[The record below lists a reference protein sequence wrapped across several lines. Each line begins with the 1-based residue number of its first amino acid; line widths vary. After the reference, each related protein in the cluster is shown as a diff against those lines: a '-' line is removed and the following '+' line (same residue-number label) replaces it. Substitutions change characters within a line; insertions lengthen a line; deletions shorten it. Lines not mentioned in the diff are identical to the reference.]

1 MKSPSDTN
9 NNNNNNISLNISS
22 TPFTSVISRE
32 DYSSK
37 TIKELNLDKLRFYF
51 IKSNTFSIAYPVS
64 VFMELLPHKFASYQS
79 KGNLLLTLPSFCNE
93 TNIND
98 FLFITKNGLREY
110 EDRPML
116 NIKYMLS
123 LLKVSEYFENDNVSL
138 NIINLLLKGGY
149 KKCFNINEVVLG
161 LELSLQKMKYNTYH
175 KIQSDNLWFELFY
188 FCLEKTGKNV
198 VFFID
203 KYNILFKKYFDG
215 DVNEEILLKCS
226 QQLILGNYIIAHSD
240 HAQSFASGT
249 INYEDNEMIQNENL
263 FFEIES
269 KPKLH
274 SDINTYVNKELL
286 NSNDE
291 GSCVASGNAPKKAIP
306 NFITIHN
313 LDKFIS
319 ICYDVYNVNNFFEL
333 LTLQTQCLYSTDAVT
348 AMQMHSVPTLL
359 VKLHSITIPNNYY
372 EEYNVDISVNNNK
385 QIICVIVYK
394 ESEDSLNVYLKLCGE
409 NNDDNSCF
417 KIFSMFTIVELLLPN
432 KITPTQ
438 SVAAQCLQLRK
449 ETLTYLTNSKNMNLI
464 YTINNYKTN
473 IKQPYL
479 GMKIHFKLCY
489 LHSVLVS
496 YFLQNFEV
504 ISKDTQVKRVSKE
517 LLFLVI
523 KKKYINNK
531 NHDDIIK
538 ALSLWLEDKLN
549 LKEDITDIVNVVQWQ
564 YVSKPLLLEF
574 VVKYSLLISK
584 EVLHEIIKEIVNDL
598 QYSEVIKMLF
608 DIAVVKINYPYLL
621 YQSSQYDVKQYMSYI
636 NVLKLKNQEMNYS
649 RNNNNTNN
657 NNNNKHFR
665 INLGDDNDDLHLLSS
680 CNNNNNGDTSD
691 EVKHVKYKLTLDN
704 NTLNNNNH
712 ANTPTHVKRKSK
724 HNINTLTKMSNHSLL
739 HKQHSLH
746 SHSTLNESKS
756 FQKKEVFIRK
766 VLQRRQTV
774 VGDNNTTT
782 CIRSVSVG
790 KEKGRCGTNPK
801 SRNVTPNWKLNENY
815 FHKTKSMLIPN
826 KQMINQTLNTT
837 TSSIHRKTTKKI
849 STITPI
855 TIAKTKVNHYSTT
868 QIKTNS
874 KVKIKAK
881 LSSKPKTRNYYT
893 SSNNNNITTNTK
905 SNSQFT
911 HTNSSNWFTLTKMN
925 SFSVKKLPTK
935 PRNAASSKRLY
946 TQSTKMFFKT
956 HSTKY

>member
-1 MKSPSDTN
+1 MKSSSDTN

-64 VFMELLPHKFASYQS
+64 VFLELSPHKFAPLQS

-175 KIQSDNLWFELFY
+175 KVQSDNLWFELFY

-203 KYNILFKKYFDG
+203 KYNVLFKKYFDA

-269 KPKLH
+269 KPKLQ
-274 SDINTYVNKELL
+274 SDVNTYANKELL

-291 GSCVASGNAPKKAIP
+291 GSCVASGNAAKKAIP

-319 ICYDVYNVNNFFEL
+319 ICYDVYNVYNFFEL
-333 LTLQTQCLYSTDAVT
+333 LTLQTQCLYSTEAVA

-359 VKLHSITIPNNYY
+359 VKLHSISIPNNYY

-409 NNDDNSCF
+409 NNDDNCCF

-432 KITPTQ
+432 KVMPTQ
-438 SVAAQCLQLRK
+438 SVAQCLLLRK
-449 ETLTYLTNSKNMNLI
+449 ETLTYLTNNKNMNLI
-464 YTINNYKTN
+464 YTIHNYKTN

-479 GMKIHFKLCY
+479 GIKIHFKLCY

-504 ISKDTQVKRVSKE
+504 IAKDAQVKRVSKE

-549 LKEDITDIVNVVQWQ
+549 LKEDITDIVNVIQWQ
-564 YVSKPLLLEF
+564 YVSKALLLEF
-574 VVKYSLLISK
+574 VVKYSVLISK
-584 EVLHEIIKEIVNDL
+584 EVLYEIIKEIVNDL

-649 RNNNNTNN
+649 RNNNNNN

-680 CNNNNNGDTSD
+680 CNNNHNGETSD
-691 EVKHVKYKLTLDN
+691 EIKHVKYKLTLDN
-704 NTLNNNNH
+704 NECNNNH
-712 ANTPTHVKRKSK
+712 YNTPTHVKRKSK
-724 HNINTLTKMSNHSLL
+724 HNINTLTKMSHNSLL
-739 HKQHSLH
+739 NKQHSLQ

-774 VGDNNTTT
+774 VGGANNNGL
-782 CIRSVSVG
+782 RSVSVG

-855 TIAKTKVNHYSTT
+855 TIAKPKVNNYSTQFKTNTKV
-868 QIKTNS
+868 
-874 KVKIKAK
+874 KVKTK
-881 LSSKPKTRNYYT
+881 LSSKPKTRNYYHNNT
-893 SSNNNNITTNTK
+893 NSN
-905 SNSQFT
+905 SNSQL
-911 HTNSSNWFTLTKMN
+911 TNSNNWFTLTKMN

-946 TQSTKMFFKT
+946 TQSTKLFFKT
-956 HSTKY
+956 QSTKY

>member
-1 MKSPSDTN
+1 MKSSSDTN
-9 NNNNNNISLNISS
+9 NNNNNVSLNISS

-32 DYSSK
+32 DYCSK
-37 TIKELNLDKLRFYF
+37 TMKELNLDKLRFYF
-51 IKSNTFSIAYPVS
+51 MKSNTFSIPYPVS
-64 VFMELLPHKFASYQS
+64 VFLELSPHKFAPYQS
-79 KGNLLLTLPSFCNE
+79 KGNLLLTLPPFCNE
-93 TNIND
+93 ANIND

-116 NIKYMLS
+116 NIRYMLS
-123 LLKVSEYFENDNVSL
+123 LLKVSEYFENENVSL

-161 LELSLQKMKYNTYH
+161 LELSLQKMKYNSHH
-175 KIQSDNLWFELFY
+175 KVQSDNLWFELFY
-188 FCLEKTGKNV
+188 FCLEKTGRNV

-203 KYNILFKKYFDG
+203 KYTVLFKKHFDG

-269 KPKLH
+269 KPKLQ
-274 SDINTYVNKELL
+274 SDVNTCVNKELL

-291 GSCVASGNAPKKAIP
+291 GSCVASGNTAKKAVP
-306 NFITIHN
+306 NFITIHS

-319 ICYDVYNVNNFFEL
+319 ICYDVYTVYNFFEL
-333 LTLQTQCLYSTDAVT
+333 LTMQTQHLYSTEAVA

-359 VKLHSITIPNNYY
+359 VKLHSTSIPTNYY

-409 NNDDNSCF
+409 NNDDNCCF
-417 KIFSMFTIVELLLPN
+417 KIFSVFTIVELLLP
-432 KITPTQ
+432 KVV
-438 SVAAQCLQLRK
+438 SAQCCLLRK

-464 YTINNYKTN
+464 YTIHNYKTN

-479 GMKIHFKLCY
+479 GIKIHFKLCY

-504 ISKDTQVKRVSKE
+504 IAKDAQVKRVSKE

-523 KKKYINNK
+523 KKKYVNNK

-538 ALSLWLEDKLN
+538 ALALWLEDKLN
-549 LKEDITDIVNVVQWQ
+549 LKEDITDIVNIIQWQ
-564 YVSKPLLLEF
+564 HVSKALLLEF
-574 VVKYSLLISK
+574 VVKYSVLMSK
-584 EVLHEIIKEIVNDL
+584 EVLHEIIKEIVKDL

-608 DIAVVKINYPYLL
+608 EIAVVKINYPHLL

-636 NVLKLKNQEMNYS
+636 SVLKLKNQEMTYS
-649 RNNNNTNN
+649 RNNGHNN
-657 NNNNKHFR
+657 NRHFR
-665 INLGDDNDDLHLLSS
+665 INLGDDNEDMHLLSS
-680 CNNNNNGDTSD
+680 CNNNNGHNGEASD

-704 NTLNNNNH
+704 VARDNH
-712 ANTPTHVKRKSK
+712 SSTPTHVKRKSK
-724 HNINTLTKMSNHSLL
+724 HDMNTLTKMSHNSLL
-739 HKQHSLH
+739 NKQHSLQ

-774 VGDNNTTT
+774 VGDN
-782 CIRSVSVG
+782 RVQSVSVG

-801 SRNVTPNWKLNENY
+801 SRNTTPNWRLSENY
-815 FHKTKSMLIPN
+815 FQKTKSMLTPN

-849 STITPI
+849 STIAPI
-855 TIAKTKVNHYSTT
+855 TITKPKVNNYAAT
-868 QIKTNS
+868 QAKPNTN
-874 KVKIKAK
+874 VKIKAK
-881 LSSKPKTRNYYT
+881 LSLKPKTRNHH
-893 SSNNNNITTNTK
+893 NNDNNTNH
-905 SNSQFT
+905 SQVT
-911 HTNSSNWFTLTKMN
+911 HPNSNWFTLTKMN

-946 TQSTKMFFKT
+946 TQSTKSFYKT
-956 HSTKY
+956 ESTKN